1 MPLFRRHI
9 LALVFVAAAVCGASA
24 SSAFAAAG
32 VPDLT
37 KYEGRSIASVEV
49 VLEGVPRDARSEA
62 ALRALVALAPGTPFS
77 AVRVRETLQALF
89 DSKRV
94 ANARVEAAEA
104 ANGAVALRFV
114 VRPQVRI
121 AAVRVD
127 LDAPPG
133 TGLAADDIRSR
144 LNLLDSGAR
153 LSDQALRANA
163 DLIQAYLRDRGYYRA
178 EVTHAEALDPA
189 GTGATVTYRVVPG
202 EQATVDAFN
211 INVAGFDPSRVRPTL
226 TLQPGARYS
235 QTAQAD
241 DVGRVRQ
248 AVIDLGYLAPRLEER
263 TIFDPARNLITVN
276 VTGAVGPKVS
286 VTVSGY
292 ELSEGKQRELLPV
305 RREGTV
311 DQSAI
316 EEGRRRLQI
325 RLQEQGY
332 FFAEV
337 NARCSVDAPPAP
349 SASPAAQPPATS
361 DLPEQPPA
369 PGGQIDASCQ
379 VLNPQEL
386 TGRTINILYEVEPGR
401 RLRLSDIDIDG
412 TDELTHEDIAPE
424 LRSQER
430 NILEFIPFLGYGRG
444 FTSAEA
450 LARDERTIRER
461 MRELGYRQ
469 AVVAVRRGVSIDSD
483 DLIITFEVTPG
494 PLTRVAGVEI
504 RGNQLFDAERLLA
517 EPCAAASER
526 SEPCT
531 VIEAPYAR
539 SLARADAERIRNY
552 YARNGYVDTEV
563 NASVVELPTRGGDE
577 RVRVVYDV
585 KEGGKVF
592 IDEIIINGAASDSP
606 AAPPM
611 RTKREAVLEAIP
623 LRPGRPLR
631 LDELRESERILYN
644 TNAFRQ
650 VIIRS
655 EPDGETSSGFAKH
668 DVIIDIEELKPRRMD
683 YGGGYSTDGGPLGL
697 FEIQHNNLFNSLRQ
711 GTIRVRASGLHQL
724 VRLEFHDP
732 RFRSY
737 GQSKFS
743 PLTISAQYQRDVSVT
758 RFFRSTIDR
767 GTSGI
772 VQRLDEEGRPILV
785 ECTTVPESGCERTG
799 EPTINRFTVNVE
811 SQRVLQE
818 ASNTILFVRYNYED
832 VRIFNFGSLL
842 VAPILRPDRAVRLSR
857 FGATLT
863 RDTRDRQFDPSR
875 GEFLTADFAVSL
887 KQLGGNLSFSKL
899 LLTYRR
905 YWRLGEAPLRR
916 AQMFERRGI
925 LGNLSGAIRQTVF
938 AANVTLG
945 AADIFSPRDRDGVPG
960 ISDVDRT
967 LPISERFFS
976 GGSNTLRGF
985 GFEEAGPRLSI
996 CPGTETPPDP
1006 LTGVRNC
1013 MPGLF
1018 RNQEGEQVRLNP
1030 FTVPVGG
1037 NALAIVNLEAR
1048 VPLRTNFQIVPFYD
1062 GGNVFR
1068 RVGDIFGRND
1078 RRPDED
1084 MNQRNLRVEWAHT
1097 VGLGLRF
1104 RTPLGALAVD
1114 YGLLLNPPEFEVP
1127 QFSGPPAIHRLSRTK
1142 LHFRFGQTF

>member
-1 MPLFRRHI
+1 MLFRRRTF
-9 LALVFVAAAVCGASA
+9 ALVFAAAVWCGAWASPASA
-24 SSAFAAAG
+24 SGA
-32 VPDLT
+32 PDLT
-37 KYEGRSIASVEV
+37 KYEGRDVASVEV
-49 VLEGVPRDARSEA
+49 VLEGTPRDARAEA
-62 ALRALVALAPGTPFS
+62 ALRALISVAPGTPFS
-77 AVRVRETLQALF
+77 AVRVRESLQALF

-94 ANARVEAAEA
+94 ANARVEATA
-104 ANGAVALRFV
+104 AAAGGAVALRFV

-121 AAVRVD
+121 AAVRID
-127 LDAPPG
+127 MDAPPG
-133 TGLAADDIRSR
+133 SGLAADDIRSR
-144 LNLLDSGAR
+144 LNLLDAGAR

-163 DLIQAYLRDRGYYRA
+163 DLIQSYLRDRGYYRA
-178 EVTHAEALDPA
+178 EVTHTESLDPA

-202 EQATVDAFN
+202 AQATVDIFN
-211 INVAGFDPSRVRPTL
+211 LNVTGLDPAGVRPRLVLRSGAPFSL
-226 TLQPGARYS
+226 TAL
-235 QTAQAD
+235 AD
-241 DVGRVRQ
+241 DLGRIRQ
-248 AVIDLGYLAPRLEER
+248 AVIDGDNLAPRLDER
-263 TIFDPARNLITVN
+263 HVFDPERNVITVT
-276 VTGAVGPKVS
+276 VTGAVGPKVG
-286 VTVSGY
+286 VKVSGY
-292 ELSEGKQRELLPV
+292 ELGEKQQRELLPV
-305 RREGTV
+305 RREGTI

-325 RLQEQGY
+325 RLQETGY

-349 SASPAAQPPATS
+349 SAAAAVTTPPT

-386 TGRTINILYEVEPGR
+386 SGRTVNILYEVEPGR
-401 RLRLSDIDIDG
+401 RFRLTDIDIDG

-430 NILEFIPFLGYGRG
+430 NILEFIPFLGFGRG
-444 FTSAEA
+444 FTSEEA
-450 LARDERTIRER
+450 LARDQRTIRER
-461 MRELGYRQ
+461 MRELGYRR
-469 AVVAVRRGVSIDSD
+469 AVVTVRQGVSVDSD
-483 DLIITFEVTPG
+483 DLILTFGVTPG

-504 RGNQLFDAERLLA
+504 RGNQLFDAKRLLD
-517 EPCAAASER
+517 EPCAAAAQR
-526 SEPCT
+526 SESCT
-531 VIEAPYAR
+531 VVEDPYAR
-539 SLARADAERIRNY
+539 SLARADAERIRNF
-552 YARNGYVDTEV
+552 YARNGYVDSEV
-563 NASVVELPTRGGDE
+563 NASIVELPQRGGDE
-577 RVRVVYDV
+577 QVRVIYDV

-592 IDEIIINGAASDSP
+592 IDDIEIRGNV
-606 AAPPM
+606 
-611 RTKREAVLEAIP
+611 RTGREAILEALP
-623 LRPGRPLR
+623 LKAGRPLR

-655 EPDGETSSGFAKH
+655 ERDGETASGFAKH

-711 GTIRVRASGLHQL
+711 GTMRVRASRLQQL
-724 VRLEFHDP
+724 VRLEYLDP
-732 RFRSY
+732 RFRTY

-743 PLTISAQYQRDVSVT
+743 PLTVSAQYQRDVSVT

-772 VQRLDEEGRPILV
+772 VQRLDEEGRPILI
-785 ECTTVPESGCERTG
+785 ECTVVPESGCERTG
-799 EPTINRFTVNVE
+799 EPTINRLTLNVE

-842 VAPILRPDRAVRLSR
+842 VAPILRPDRSVRLSR

-875 GEFLTADFAVSL
+875 GEFLTADFAVAL
-887 KQLGGNLSFSKL
+887 KQLGGNISFSKL

-905 YWRLGEAPLRR
+905 YWRLGEAATRR
-916 AQMFERRGI
+916 AQIFERRGV
-925 LGNLSGAIRQTVF
+925 LSNLSGTIRQTVF

-945 AADIFSPRDRDGVPG
+945 AANLFNPRDRDGLPG

-996 CPGTETPPDP
+996 CPGMETPPDP
-1006 LTGVRNC
+1006 ATGVINC
-1013 MPGLF
+1013 RPGLL
-1018 RNQEGEQVRLNP
+1018 RNQDREQVRLNP

-1037 NALAIVNLEAR
+1037 NALAIVNAEAR
-1048 VPLRTNFQIVPFYD
+1048 VPVRTNFQIVPFYD

-1078 RRPDED
+1078 RRPGED
-1084 MNQRNLRVEWAHT
+1084 LNQRNLRVAWSHT

-1104 RTPLGALAVD
+1104 RTPVGALAVD

>member
-1 MPLFRRHI
+1 MLFRRHI
-9 LALVFVAAAVCGASA
+9 LALVFAAVACGGWASHA
-24 SSAFAAAG
+24 RAAG
-32 VPDLT
+32 LPDLT
-37 KYEGRSIASVEV
+37 KYEGRSVASVEV
-49 VLEGVPRDARSEA
+49 ALEGVPRDARAEA
-62 ALRALVALAPGTPFS
+62 ALRALISVAPGTPFS
-77 AVRVRETLQALF
+77 AVRVRESLQALF
-89 DSKRV
+89 ESRRV

-104 ANGAVALRFV
+104 AGGAVALRFV

-121 AAVRVD
+121 AAVRID

-133 TGLAADDIRSR
+133 TDLAADDIRSR
-144 LNLLDSGAR
+144 LNLLDTGAR
-153 LSDQALRANA
+153 LSDQALRTNA
-163 DLIQAYLRDRGYYRA
+163 DLIQAYLRDRGYFRA
-178 EVTHAEALDPA
+178 EVSHAEALDPA
-189 GTGATVTYRVVPG
+189 GTS
-202 EQATVDAFN
+202 ATVDQGN
-211 INVAGFDPSRVRPTL
+211 
-226 TLQPGARYS
+226 
-235 QTAQAD
+235 
-241 DVGRVRQ
+241 
-248 AVIDLGYLAPRLEER
+248 LAPRLEDR
-263 TIFDPARNLITVN
+263 RVFDTDRNLITVT
-276 VTGAVGPKVS
+276 VTGAVGPKVKVE
-286 VTVSGY
+286 VTGY
-292 ELSEGKQRELLPV
+292 ELDEKKQRELLPV
-305 RREGTV
+305 RREGTI

-325 RLQEQGY
+325 RLQENGH
-332 FFAEV
+332 FFPEV
-337 NARCSVDAPPAP
+337 NARCSLDAPPAP
-349 SASPAAQPPATS
+349 SAPAAAATPPPDLPAQPPA
-361 DLPEQPPA
+361 Q
-369 PGGQIDASCQ
+369 GGAIDDSCQ
-379 VLNPQEL
+379 LLNPQEL
-386 TGRTINILYEVEPGR
+386 SGRTVNILYEVTPGR
-401 RLRLSDIDIDG
+401 RFRLTDIDIVG

-430 NILEFIPFLGYGRG
+430 NLLEFIPFLGYGRG
-444 FTSAEA
+444 FTSDEA
-450 LARDERTIRER
+450 LARDQRTIRER

-469 AVVAVRRGVSIDSD
+469 AVVEFRQGVSVDSD
-483 DLIITFEVTPG
+483 ALIITFAVTPG

-504 RGNQLFDAERLLA
+504 RGNQLFDAKRLLD
-517 EPCAAASER
+517 EPCAAAAQR
-526 SEPCT
+526 SESCT
-531 VIEAPYAR
+531 VVEAPYAR

-552 YARNGYVDTEV
+552 YARNGYVDSEV
-563 NASVVELPTRGGDE
+563 NASIVELPPRGGDE
-577 RVRVVYDV
+577 QVRVVYDV
-585 KEGGKVF
+585 REGGKVF
-592 IDEIIINGAASDSP
+592 IDDIEVRGNV
-606 AAPPM
+606 
-611 RTKREAVLEAIP
+611 RTQREAILEALP

-655 EPDGETSSGFAKH
+655 ERDGETASGFAKH

-697 FEIQHNNLFNSLRQ
+697 FEIQHNNLFNTLRQ
-711 GTIRVRASGLHQL
+711 GTIRVRASNLHQL
-724 VRLEFHDP
+724 LRLEYYDP
-732 RFRSY
+732 RFRAY

-767 GTSGI
+767 GTNGI

-842 VAPILRPDRAVRLSR
+842 VAPILRPDRGVRLSR

-875 GEFLTADFAVSL
+875 GEFLTADFAVAL
-887 KQLGGNLSFSKL
+887 KQLGGNISFSKL
-899 LLTYRR
+899 LVTYRR
-905 YWRLGEAPLRR
+905 YWRLGEVAARR
-916 AQMFERRGI
+916 AQMFERRGVLSN
-925 LGNLSGAIRQTVF
+925 LGGAIRQTIF

-945 AADIFSPRDRDGVPG
+945 AANLFNPRDRDGRLG

-996 CPGTETPPDP
+996 CPGMETEPD
-1006 LTGVRNC
+1006 LVTGFRNC
-1013 MPGLF
+1013 MPGLLRD
-1018 RNQEGEQVRLNP
+1018 RNREQVRLNP

-1037 NALAIVNLEAR
+1037 NALAIVNVEAR
-1048 VPLRTNFQIVPFYD
+1048 VPVRANFQIVPFYD

-1078 RRPDED
+1078 RRPGED
-1084 MNQRNLRVEWAHT
+1084 MSQRNLRVEWSHT
-1097 VGLGLRF
+1097 AGLGLRF

>member
-1 MPLFRRHI
+1 MLFRRRI
-9 LALVFVAAAVCGASA
+9 IALVFAAAAFIVACGGWASA
-24 SSAFAAAG
+24 ALASG

-37 KYEGRSIASVEV
+37 KYEGRDVASVEV
-49 VLEGVPRDARSEA
+49 VLEGVPRDARAEA
-62 ALRALVALAPGTPFS
+62 ALRALLPVAPGTPFS
-77 AVRVRETLQALF
+77 AVRVRESLQSLF

-104 ANGAVALRFV
+104 AGGAVALRFV

-121 AAVRVD
+121 AAVRLD

-133 TGLAADDIRSR
+133 SGLTADDIRSR
-144 LNLLDSGAR
+144 LNLLDTGAR
-153 LSDQALRANA
+153 LSDQALRTNA

-178 EVTHAEALDPA
+178 EVTHAATLDAA
-189 GTGATVTYRVVPG
+189 GTGATVAYRVVPG
-202 EQATVDAFN
+202 PQATVDAFN
-211 INVAGFDPSRVRPTL
+211 INVAGLDAARVRPTL
-226 TLQPGARYS
+226 TLQPGAPFS
-235 QTAQAD
+235 QTALAD
-241 DVGRVRQ
+241 DLGRIRQ
-248 AVIDLGYLAPRLEER
+248 AVIEQGKLAPRLEER
-263 TIFDPARNLITVN
+263 RVLDPERNLITVT
-276 VTGAVGPKVS
+276 VTGAVGPTVN

-292 ELSEGKQRELLPV
+292 EVGEKKQRELLPV
-305 RREGTV
+305 RREGTI

-325 RLQEQGY
+325 RLQEGGY

-349 SASPAAQPPATS
+349 SATPAAAAATPPA
-361 DLPEQPPA
+361 DVPEQPPA
-369 PGGQIDASCQ
+369 PGGGIDASCQ

-386 TGRTINILYEVEPGR
+386 TGRTVNILYEVEPGR
-401 RLRLSDIDIDG
+401 RFRLTDIDIDG

-430 NILEFIPFLGYGRG
+430 NVLEFVPFLGFGRG

-450 LARDERTIRER
+450 IARDQRTIRER
-461 MRELGYRQ
+461 MRELGYRR
-469 AVVAVRRGVSIDSD
+469 AVVEVRQGVSVDSD
-483 DLIITFEVTPG
+483 DLILTFGVTPG

-504 RGNQLFDAERLLA
+504 RGNQLFDAKRLLD
-517 EPCAAASER
+517 EPCAAAAQRGEI
-526 SEPCT
+526 CT
-531 VIEAPYAR
+531 VVEAPYAR
-539 SLARADAERIRNY
+539 SLARTDAERIRNF
-552 YARNGYVDTEV
+552 YARNGYVDSEV
-563 NASVVELPTRGGDE
+563 SASIVELPGRGGDE
-577 RVRVVYDV
+577 RVRVIYDV
-585 KEGGKVF
+585 REGGKVF
-592 IDEIIINGAASDSP
+592 IDDIEIRGNV
-606 AAPPM
+606 
-611 RTKREAVLEAIP
+611 RTQREAILEALPLKQGNP
-623 LRPGRPLR
+623 LRF
-631 LDELRESERILYN
+631 DELRESERILYN

-655 EPDGETSSGFAKH
+655 ERDGETASGFAKH

-711 GTIRVRASGLHQL
+711 GTMRVRASRLQQL
-724 VRLEFHDP
+724 VRLEYLDP
-732 RFRSY
+732 RFRTY

-772 VQRLDEEGRPILV
+772 VQRLDEEGRPILI
-785 ECTTVPESGCERTG
+785 ECTAVPETGCERTG
-799 EPTINRFTVNVE
+799 EPTINRLTLNVE

-842 VAPILRPDRAVRLSR
+842 VAPILRPDRSVRLSR

-875 GEFLTADFAVSL
+875 GEFLTADFAVAL

-899 LLTYRR
+899 LVTYRR
-905 YWRLGEAPLRR
+905 YWRLGEVSVRR
-916 AQMFERRGI
+916 AQLFERRGLLSN
-925 LGNLSGAIRQTVF
+925 LGGAIRQTIF

-945 AADIFSPRDRDGVPG
+945 AANLFNPRDRDGLPG

-996 CPGTETPPDP
+996 CPGTELRDAVTN
-1006 LTGVRNC
+1006 LLNC
-1013 MPGLF
+1013 RPGLL
-1018 RNQEGEQVRLNP
+1018 RDQNREQVRLNP

-1037 NALAIVNLEAR
+1037 NALAIVNVEAR
-1048 VPLRTNFQIVPFYD
+1048 VPVRANFQIVPFYD

-1078 RRPDED
+1078 RRPGED
-1084 MNQRNLRVEWAHT
+1084 LNQRNLRVEWSHT
-1097 VGLGLRF
+1097 VGLGFRF

-1114 YGLLLNPPEFEVP
+1114 YGLLMNPPEFEVP
-1127 QFSGPPAIHRLSRTK
+1127 QFSGVPAIHRLKRTQI
-1142 LHFRFGQTF
+1142 HFRFGQTF

>member
-1 MPLFRRHI
+1 MLFRRHI
-9 LALVFVAAAVCGASA
+9 LALVFAAAVCGGWA
-24 SSAFAAAG
+24 SSASAAAAAG

-37 KYEGRSIASVEV
+37 KYEGRNVASVEV
-49 VLEGVPRDARSEA
+49 ALEGVPRDARAEA
-62 ALRALVALAPGTPFS
+62 ALRPLIVVAPGTPFS
-77 AVRVRETLQALF
+77 AVRVRESLQALF

-121 AAVRVD
+121 AAVRVE

-133 TGLAADDIRSR
+133 AGLAADDLRSR

-178 EVTHAEALDPA
+178 EVTHTEALDPA

-202 EQATVDAFN
+202 EQARVDTFN
-211 INVAGFDPSRVRPTL
+211 INVAGFDPSRVRPAL
-226 TLQPGARYS
+226 TLQTGAPYS
-235 QTAQAD
+235 QTALAD
-241 DVGRVRQ
+241 DVGRIRQ

-263 TIFDPARNLITVN
+263 PLFDPVRNLITVN
-276 VTGAVGPKVS
+276 VAGAVGPKVS

-349 SASPAAQPPATS
+349 TAAATQPPAS
-361 DLPEQPPA
+361 PDLPEQPPA

-386 TGRTINILYEVEPGR
+386 SGRTINILYEVEPGR
-401 RLRLSDIDIDG
+401 RLRLSDIDIEG
-412 TDELTHEDIAPE
+412 TDELAHEDIAPE

-504 RGNQLFDAERLLA
+504 RGNKLFDADRLLA
-517 EPCAAASER
+517 EPCAAAAQR

-531 VIEAPYAR
+531 VVEAPYAR
-539 SLARADAERIRNY
+539 TLARADAERIRNY
-552 YARNGYVDTEV
+552 YARNGYVDSEV
-563 NASVVELPTRGGDE
+563 NASVVELPPRGGDE
-577 RVRVVYDV
+577 QVRVVYDV

-592 IDEIIINGAASDSP
+592 IDEIEIRGNV
-606 AAPPM
+606 
-611 RTKREAVLEAIP
+611 RTEREAILEAIP
-623 LRPGRPLR
+623 LTPGRPLR

-650 VIIRS
+650 VIIRT
-655 EPDGETSSGFAKH
+655 EPDGETSSGFTKH
-668 DVIIDIEELKPRRMD
+668 DVIIDLEELKPRRMD

-711 GTIRVRASGLHQL
+711 GTFRVRASGLHQL
-724 VRLEFHDP
+724 VRLEFYDP
-732 RFRSY
+732 RFRAY

-743 PLTISAQYQRDVSVT
+743 PLTVSAQYQRDVSVT

-767 GTSGI
+767 GTLGV
-772 VQRLDEEGRPILV
+772 VQRLDPEGRPILI
-785 ECTTVPESGCERTG
+785 ECTLPEDQCERTG

-818 ASNTILFVRYNYED
+818 ASNTVLFVRYNYED

-857 FGATLT
+857 FGATLA

-905 YWRLGEAPLRR
+905 YWRLGEVQTRR
-916 AQMFERRGI
+916 AQMFERRGL

-945 AADIFSPRDRDGVPG
+945 AADIFSPSDRDGVPG

-996 CPGTETPPDP
+996 CPGMELTDP
-1006 LTGVRNC
+1006 VTGVLNC
-1013 MPGLF
+1013 RPGLF
-1018 RNQEGEQVRLNP
+1018 RNQEREQVRLNP

-1037 NALAIVNLEAR
+1037 NALAIVNVEAR
-1048 VPLRTNFQIVPFYD
+1048 VPLRTNFQLVPFYD

-1078 RRPDED
+1078 RRPGED
-1084 MNQRNLRVEWAHT
+1084 LNQRNLRVEWAHT

-1127 QFSGPPAIHRLSRTK
+1127 QFSGPPAIHRLGRTK

>member
-1 MPLFRRHI
+1 MLFRRHI
-9 LALVFVAAAVCGASA
+9 FALVFAAAVIACGGWAA
-24 SSAFAAAG
+24 PALAAAA
-32 VPDLT
+32 PDLT
-37 KYEGRSIASVEV
+37 KYEGRAVASVEV
-49 VLEGVPRDARSEA
+49 VLEGVPRDARAEA
-62 ALRALVALAPGTPFS
+62 ALRALVSVAAGAPFS
-77 AVRVRETLQALF
+77 AVRVRESLQALF
-89 DSKRV
+89 ESKRV
-94 ANARVEAAEA
+94 ANARVEASEA
-104 ANGAVALRFV
+104 AGGAVALRFV

-133 TGLAADDIRSR
+133 SELAADDIRSR
-144 LNLLDSGAR
+144 LNLLDAGAR
-153 LSDQALRANA
+153 LSDQALRTNA
-163 DLIQAYLRDRGYYRA
+163 DLIQAYLRDRGYFRA
-178 EVTHAEALDPA
+178 EVTHAEVLDPS

-202 EQATVDAFN
+202 EQAKIEVFN
-211 INVAGFDPSRVRPTL
+211 LNVTGLDPARVRPTL
-226 TLQPGARYS
+226 VLQQGAPFS
-235 QTAQAD
+235 QTALAD

-263 TIFDPARNLITVN
+263 RVFDSERNMIAVT
-276 VTGAVGPKVS
+276 VTGAVGPKVKVE
-286 VTVSGY
+286 VTGY
-292 ELSEGKQRELLPV
+292 ELDEKKQRELLPV
-305 RREGTV
+305 RREGTI

-325 RLQEQGY
+325 RLQENGY
-332 FFAEV
+332 FFPEV
-337 NARCSVDAPPAP
+337 NALCSIDAPPAP
-349 SASPAAQPPATS
+349 TVAAAAAATPQPDLPIQPPT
-361 DLPEQPPA
+361 Q
-369 PGGQIDASCQ
+369 GGQIDPSCQ
-379 VLNPQEL
+379 LLNPQEL
-386 TGRTINILYEVEPGR
+386 SGRTVNILYEVTPGR
-401 RLRLSDIDIDG
+401 RFRLTDIDIVG

-430 NILEFIPFLGYGRG
+430 NLLEFIPFLGYGRG
-444 FTSAEA
+444 FTSDEA
-450 LARDERTIRER
+450 LARDQRTIRER

-469 AVVAVRRGVSIDSD
+469 AVVEFRQGVSVDSD
-483 DLIITFEVTPG
+483 DLIVTFAVTPG

-504 RGNQLFDAERLLA
+504 RGNQLFDAKRLLD

-531 VIEAPYAR
+531 VVEAPYAR

-552 YARNGYVDTEV
+552 YARNGYVDSEV
-563 NASVVELPTRGGDE
+563 NASVVELPLRGGDE

-585 KEGGKVF
+585 IEGGKVF
-592 IDEIIINGAASDSP
+592 IDDIEIRGNV
-606 AAPPM
+606 
-611 RTKREAVLEAIP
+611 RTKRDAILEALP

-655 EPDGETSSGFAKH
+655 ERDGETASGFAKH

-711 GTIRVRASGLHQL
+711 GTMRVRASRLHQL
-724 VRLEFHDP
+724 VRLEYLDP
-732 RFRSY
+732 RFRTY

-743 PLTISAQYQRDVSVT
+743 PLTVSAQYQRDVSVT

-772 VQRLDEEGRPILV
+772 VQRLDEEGRPILI
-785 ECTTVPESGCERTG
+785 ECTVVPESGCERTG
-799 EPTINRFTVNVE
+799 EPTINRLTLNVE

-842 VAPILRPDRAVRLSR
+842 VAPILRPDRSVRLSR
-857 FGATLT
+857 FAATLT

-875 GEFLTADFAVSL
+875 GEFLTADFAVAL
-887 KQLGGNLSFSKL
+887 KQLGGNISFSKL

-905 YWRLGEAPLRR
+905 YWRLGEVAPRR

-925 LGNLSGAIRQTVF
+925 LSNLGGAIRQTVF

-945 AADIFSPRDRDGVPG
+945 AANLFNPRERDGRPG
-960 ISDVDRT
+960 ISDVDLT

-985 GFEEAGPRLSI
+985 GFEEAGPRQSI
-996 CPGTETPPDP
+996 CPGTELKDEVTM
-1006 LTGVRNC
+1006 LINC
-1013 MPGLF
+1013 RPGLL
-1018 RNQEGEQVRLNP
+1018 RDQNREQVRLNP

-1048 VPLRTNFQIVPFYD
+1048 VPLRTSFQIVPFYD

-1078 RRPDED
+1078 RRPEED
-1084 MNQRNLRVEWAHT
+1084 LNQRNLRVQWAHT
-1097 VGLGLRF
+1097 VGLGFRV